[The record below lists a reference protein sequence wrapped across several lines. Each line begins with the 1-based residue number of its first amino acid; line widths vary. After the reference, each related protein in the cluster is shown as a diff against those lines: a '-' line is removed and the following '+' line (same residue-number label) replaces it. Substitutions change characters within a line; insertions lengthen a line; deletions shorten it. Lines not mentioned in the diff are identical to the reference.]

1 MENCKLAE
9 SPVLNDLDF
18 LAADFELIDNINS
31 ADLEYFAIMIKM
43 TSRTLLEEANIT
55 VRIGNSILKRTEKQ
69 EKNFY

>member
-1 MENCKLAE
+1 MAE